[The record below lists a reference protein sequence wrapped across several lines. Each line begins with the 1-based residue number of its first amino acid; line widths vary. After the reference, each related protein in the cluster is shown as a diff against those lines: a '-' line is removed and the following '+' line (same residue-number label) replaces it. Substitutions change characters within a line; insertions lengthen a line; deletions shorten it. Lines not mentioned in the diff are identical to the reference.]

1 LIAANPR
8 RVVWGTDWPHL
19 GHHTGPRGEGAM
31 PAIYRDLDDRALLT
45 LLRRVVGDEVTWR
58 QILVD
63 NPAELYD
70 F

>member
-1 LIAANPR
+1 
-8 RVVWGTDWPHL
+8 
-19 GHHTGPRGEGAM
+19 M
-31 PAIYRDLDDRALLT
+31 PAIYRDLDDQALLSV
-45 LLRRVVGDEVTWR
+45 LRRVIGDEATWR